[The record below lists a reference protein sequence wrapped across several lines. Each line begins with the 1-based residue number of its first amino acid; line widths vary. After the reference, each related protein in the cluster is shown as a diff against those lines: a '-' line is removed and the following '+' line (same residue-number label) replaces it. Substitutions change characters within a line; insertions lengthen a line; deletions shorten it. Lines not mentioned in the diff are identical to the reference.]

1 MNGWTDV
8 ALRLGAALLG
18 SMLLGLNRELH
29 GKPTGM
35 RTLGLVGLSAAVV
48 TLAATGIGSSLVSP
62 EAASR
67 VLQGVIQGVL
77 TGVGFIG
84 AGVILRDGP
93 GMRVQGLT
101 TAATVL
107 VTAALGVVFGLGQWV
122 LALIGLALALAVLI
136 VGGPLERVLRQVLT
150 PLADPADD
158 FPGPSATLT
167 PGSSPASGRGQAD
180 GPSLASGRGQGEGEV
195 DRGRN

>member
-1 MNGWTDV
+1 MNANLNEWIDV
-8 ALRLGAALLG
+8 LTRLGAALVG

-35 RTLGLVGLSAAVV
+35 RTLGLVGLSSAVA
-48 TLAATGIGSSLVSP
+48 TLAAINVGASLHGADVA
-62 EAASR
+62 AASR

-84 AGVILRDGP
+84 AGVILRDAP
-93 GMRVQGLT
+93 GIRVHGLT

-122 LALIGLALALAVLI
+122 LASAGLALALAVLT
-136 VGGPLERVLRQVLT
+136 VGGPVEHWLRRVLKPLT
-150 PLADPADD
+150 G
-158 FPGPSATLT
+158 PGDPSAD
-167 PGSSPASGRGQAD
+167 SERG
-180 GPSLASGRGQGEGEV
+180 P
-195 DRGRN
+195 

>member
-1 MNGWTDV
+1 MSDWTDV
-8 ALRLGAALLG
+8 VLRLGAALVG

-35 RTLGLVGLSAAVV
+35 RTLGLVGLSSAIV
-48 TLAATGIGSSLVSP
+48 TLAATGIGTSLVSP
-62 EAASR
+62 EAAGR

-84 AGVILRDGP
+84 AGVIMRDTP
-93 GMRVQGLT
+93 GTSVHGLT

-122 LALIGLALALAVLI
+122 LALAGLALALAVLT
-136 VGGPLERVLRQVLT
+136 VGGPLEQALRRLLK
-150 PLADPADD
+150 P
-158 FPGPSATLT
+158 
-167 PGSSPASGRGQAD
+167 QAD
-180 GPSLASGRGQGEGEV
+180 LDDRPGGGASP
-195 DRGRN
+195 

>member
-1 MNGWTDV
+1 MIDWTDIV
-8 ALRLGAALLG
+8 LRLGAALLG

-35 RTLGLVGLSAAVV
+35 RTLGLVGLSAAVA
-48 TLAATGIGSSLVSP
+48 TLAATGIGNSLVSP

-84 AGVILRDGP
+84 AGVIMRDMP
-93 GMRVQGLT
+93 GVRVHGLT

-122 LALIGLALALAVLI
+122 LALTGLVLALGVLTL
-136 VGGPLERVLRQVLT
+136 GGPLEHTLRRWLE
-150 PLADPADD
+150 PLAGPADRPEGD
-158 FPGPSATLT
+158 DS
-167 PGSSPASGRGQAD
+167 
-180 GPSLASGRGQGEGEV
+180 QG
-195 DRGRN
+195 

>member
-1 MNGWTDV
+1 MNGWSDI
-8 ALRLGAALLG
+8 ALRLGAALVG

-35 RTLGLVGLSAAVV
+35 RTLGLVGLSAAVA

-93 GMRVQGLT
+93 GMRVHGLT

-107 VTAALGVVFGLGQWV
+107 VTAALGVVDAGADRPGAGAGSADCRWAAGASAQAAFGAAG
-122 LALIGLALALAVLI
+122 
-136 VGGPLERVLRQVLT
+136 RSRRRLRQ
-150 PLADPADD
+150 
-158 FPGPSATLT
+158 
-167 PGSSPASGRGQAD
+167 
-180 GPSLASGRGQGEGEV
+180 
-195 DRGRN
+195 

>member
-1 MNGWTDV
+1 MNDWTDV
-8 ALRLGAALLG
+8 LLRLGAALVG

-35 RTLGLVGLSAAVV
+35 RTLGLVGLSSSMATVAAIGVG
-48 TLAATGIGSSLVSP
+48 TSLQGADAA
-62 EAASR
+62 AASR

-84 AGVILRDGP
+84 AGVILRDAP
-93 GMRVQGLT
+93 GIRVHGLT

-122 LALIGLALALAVLI
+122 LASAGLGLALAVLT
-136 VGGPLERVLRQVLT
+136 VGGPLEHSLRRVLKPLT
-150 PLADPADD
+150 GSEDPA
-158 FPGPSATLT
+158 
-167 PGSSPASGRGQAD
+167 AD
-180 GPSLASGRGQGEGEV
+180 SERDA
-195 DRGRN
+195 

>member
-1 MNGWTDV
+1 MNDWSEI

-35 RTLGLVGLSAAVV
+35 RTLGLVGLSAAAV
-48 TLAATGIGSSLVSP
+48 TLAATGIGASLTSP

-84 AGVILRDGP
+84 AGVILRDMP
-93 GMRVQGLT
+93 GVRVHGLT

-107 VTAALGVVFGLGQWV
+107 VTAALGVAFGLGQW
-122 LALIGLALALAVLI
+122 ALALTVLAMALALLI
-136 VGGPLERVLRQVLT
+136 FGGPLERA
-150 PLADPADD
+150 LARRLKPMHDSANP
-158 FPGPSATLT
+158 PG
-167 PGSSPASGRGQAD
+167 D
-180 GPSLASGRGQGEGEV
+180 GEHDS
-195 DRGRN
+195 

>member
-1 MNGWTDV
+1 MSHWSDI

-35 RTLGLVGLSAAVV
+35 RTLGLVGLSAAVA
-48 TLAATGIGSSLVSP
+48 TLAALDISASLVGSDVT
-62 EAASR
+62 AASR

-84 AGVILRDGP
+84 AGVILRDAP
-93 GMRVQGLT
+93 GVRVHGLT

-107 VTAALGVVFGLGQWV
+107 ATAALGVVFGLGQWL
-122 LALIGLALALAVLI
+122 LALVALVLALALLS
-136 VGGPLERVLRQVLT
+136 VGGPLEHWLGRVLRPLT
-150 PLADPADD
+150 DP
-158 FPGPSATLT
+158 GE
-167 PGSSPASGRGQAD
+167 SSED
-180 GPSLASGRGQGEGEV
+180 GES
-195 DRGRN
+195 